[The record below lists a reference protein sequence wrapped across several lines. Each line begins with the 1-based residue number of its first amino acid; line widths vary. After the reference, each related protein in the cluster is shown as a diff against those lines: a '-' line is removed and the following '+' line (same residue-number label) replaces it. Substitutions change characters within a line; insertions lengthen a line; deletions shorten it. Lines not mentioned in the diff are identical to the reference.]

1 MHLRGW
7 GRPWEPKVILVEVRP
22 VGGFR
27 PARPRQ
33 HGDSSPR
40 EIEGEK
46 FYIIEKME
54 ITANLPG
61 KGLARI
67 EIHKKRIVMVQILGP
82 EVAEKPYV
90 SPGLIDIQLN
100 GFAGI
105 DFCDASLDPRR
116 VGSILP
122 ALWKTGVTT
131 FCPTVITNTQ
141 EGLLQCFRALEAARR
156 IEPRFA
162 ECAPC
167 YHLEGPYI
175 SPGGS
180 RGAHNPRVMRPPD
193 WKEFMELQE
202 AAGGRIGIVTLAPEL
217 PGALDFIR
225 RARDAGVV
233 VSMGHTDATPTQI
246 HQGAE
251 AGAQLNTHLGNGC
264 PQLIDRHQTPIWAQ
278 LALRQL
284 AASLICDGF
293 HLPRDLVQVIHRMKG
308 IDGCVLITDA
318 VHVAGLA
325 PGRYKLVGLDIEL
338 LPTGQV
344 VMADRH
350 SMAGSAV
357 SMNRTVKVFMDY
369 AGVSLEEAVQAATA
383 NPSRLLDRFK
393 TCGKVSEGAPANLVL
408 FRVGDDKLEIEKL
421 ILGGEGVYASA
432 EC

>member
-1 MHLRGW
+1 M
-7 GRPWEPKVILVEVRP
+7 K
-22 VGGFR
+22 
-27 PARPRQ
+27 
-33 HGDSSPR
+33 
-40 EIEGEK
+40 
-46 FYIIEKME
+46 KME
-54 ITANLPG
+54 IVANLPG

-67 EIHKKRIVMVQILGP
+67 DIEERRIASVQILGP
-82 EVAEKPYV
+82 LDAEKPYA

-100 GFAGI
+100 GYAGI
-105 DFCDASLDPRR
+105 DFCDAGLDPNKAP
-116 VGSILP
+116 GILP
-122 ALWKTGVTT
+122 DLWKTGVTT

-141 EGLLQCFRALEAARR
+141 EGLLQCFRALEEARR

-162 ECAPC
+162 ESVPC

-180 RGAHNPRVMRPPD
+180 RGAHNPEVMRPPD
-193 WKEFMELQE
+193 WKEFTELQE

-225 RARDAGVV
+225 LASEAGLV
-233 VSMGHTDATPTQI
+233 VSMGHTDATPEQI

-251 AGAQLNTHLGNGC
+251 AGAQLCTHLGNGC
-264 PQLIDRHQTPIWAQ
+264 PQMIDRHQTPIWAQ

-293 HLPRDLVQVIHRMKG
+293 HLPPDLVQVIHRMKG

-338 LPTGQV
+338 LPTGKV
-344 VMADRH
+344 VAVDRYN
-350 SMAGSAV
+350 MAGSAV
-357 SMNRTVKVFMDY
+357 SMNRAVKVFMDY
-369 AGVSLEEAVQAATA
+369 AGVTLTEAVQAATA
-383 NPSRLLDRFK
+383 NPSRLLDRYE
-393 TCGKVSEGAPANLVL
+393 TCCEMREGEPANLTL
-408 FRVGDDKLEIEKL
+408 FRVGEDQLEIEKT
-421 ILGGEGVYASA
+421 ILGGETVYASA

>member
-1 MHLRGW
+1 MSL
-7 GRPWEPKVILVEVRP
+7 KNI
-22 VGGFR
+22 
-27 PARPRQ
+27 
-33 HGDSSPR
+33 
-40 EIEGEK
+40 EIV
-46 FYIIEKME
+46 
-54 ITANLPG
+54 ANVPG

-67 EIHKKRIVMVQILGP
+67 DIQEERIASVQILGP
-82 EVAEKPYV
+82 LDAEKPYA

-100 GFAGI
+100 GYAGI
-105 DFCDASLDPRR
+105 DFCDAELDPRKAPD
-116 VGSILP
+116 ILP

-141 EGLLQCFRALEAARR
+141 EGLLQCFRALEEARR
-156 IEPRFA
+156 IDPRFA

-180 RGAHNPRVMRPPD
+180 RGAHNPEVMRPPD
-193 WKEFMELQE
+193 WKEFVELQD

-217 PGALDFIR
+217 PGAMDFIR
-225 RARDAGVV
+225 RAREAGLV
-233 VSMGHTDATPTQI
+233 VSMGHTDATPEQI

-264 PQLIDRHQTPIWAQ
+264 PQMIDRHQTPLWAQ

-284 AASLICDGF
+284 AASMICDGF
-293 HLPRDLVQVIHRMKG
+293 HLPPDLVQVIHRAKG
-308 IDGCVLITDA
+308 TDGCVLITDA

-357 SMNRTVKVFMDY
+357 SMNRAVKVFMDY
-369 AGVSLEEAVQAATA
+369 AGVTLGEAVQAATA
-383 NPSRLLDRFK
+383 NPSRLLERFE
-393 TCGKVSEGAPANLVL
+393 TCCEVREGQPANLAL
-408 FRVGDDKLEIEKL
+408 FRVGEDRLEIEKTL
-421 ILGGEGVYASA
+421 LKGEVVYERPESSA
-432 EC
+432 AGQQG